1 MIFFFF
7 FFFLIGMILPC
18 TFQGVVAVFITRGL
32 FQCVA
37 VLPPSFPGD
46 VWRMDLF
53 VDRLIKAHP
62 DLLFYLERVR
72 LPVKP
77 GLVLGEHL
85 APVMNSC
92 ESSPGKHDP
101 VAALLQPCGGTPVC
115 GSHAFYFPWPRLFIS
130 AQAFKENQSQRVHKS
145 YSIWTNLI
153 CWYKAI
159 NNCHKTT
166 PSHLLGQKVHCTSLI
181 DFRFFFSLFFSTMQA
196 ICSHYE
202 HSSTFYFWTKH
213 DQLWV
218 KEGDETEI
226 QRSSGRDQFDN
237 RGKGSPIDFWF
248 Y

>member
-1 MIFFFF
+1 M
-7 FFFLIGMILPC
+7 FLTCLVL
-18 TFQGVVAVFITRGL
+18 FKVWWVFITRGL

-37 VLPPSFPGD
+37 VLPPSIPGD

-72 LPVKP
+72 LSVKP

-130 AQAFKENQSQRVHKS
+130 AQAFKENQSQRVRTS

-153 CWYKAI
+153 CRYKAI

-166 PSHLLGQKVHCTSLI
+166 HSHLLGQKVHCTSLI
-181 DFRFFFSLFFSTMQA
+181 DFRYIFFLFFFFSTRTIQA
-196 ICSHYE
+196 ICSQH
-202 HSSTFYFWTKH
+202 
-213 DQLWV
+213 
-218 KEGDETEI
+218 
-226 QRSSGRDQFDN
+226 
-237 RGKGSPIDFWF
+237 
-248 Y
+248 